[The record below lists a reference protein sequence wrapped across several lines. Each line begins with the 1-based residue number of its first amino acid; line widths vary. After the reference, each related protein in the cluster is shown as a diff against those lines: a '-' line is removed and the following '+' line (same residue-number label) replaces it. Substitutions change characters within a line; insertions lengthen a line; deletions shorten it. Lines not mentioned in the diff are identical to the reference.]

1 MQMINGGEMT
11 MLADR
16 DDLDRGIETLC
27 EEYPKAFFAVGK
39 SRKPLKIDIEDDIK
53 SDICKRES
61 ELRCYNIDDTLK
73 WYRTH
78 VGYQLACSTAGA
90 NRLDLNGKP
99 VSKITEAEAREYE
112 QDARES
118 FNKINAYKRASAAT
132 PAAPSPPPPRP
143 TALMVNSALGTPE
156 MLALIEKQVASLRAI
171 LGDAIDESLRAT
183 LARPVLQ
190 LIRDELQT
198 IDARLE

>member
-1 MQMINGGEMT
+1 
-11 MLADR
+11 L
-16 DDLDRGIETLC
+16 
-27 EEYPKAFFAVGK
+27 KVG
-39 SRKPLKIDIEDDIK
+39 IEDDIK

-61 ELRCYNIDDTLK
+61 EIRHYNIETTLE

-112 QDARES
+112 QDAKAS
-118 FNKINAYKRASAAT
+118 FDRINAYKRVTAAT
-132 PAAPSPPPPRP
+132 PAAPSPPPRP
-143 TALMVNSALGTPE
+143 TALMVNSGLGTPE
-156 MLALIEKQVASLRAI
+156 MLALIEKQVATLKAI
-171 LGDAIDESLRAT
+171 LVGDAIDESLRAT

-190 LIRDELQT
+190 LIKDELQT
-198 IDARLE
+198 IDARLG

>member
-11 MLADR
+11 MLDR
-16 DDLDRGIETLC
+16 DDCERAVEALC
-27 EEYPKAFFAVGK
+27 EAYPKAFFAEGRT
-39 SRKPLKIDIEDDIK
+39 RKPLKINIEDDIK
-53 SDICKRES
+53 ADICKRDDS
-61 ELRCYNIDDTLK
+61 ELRFYNIDGALE

-78 VGYQLACSTAGA
+78 VGYQMACSTAGA
-90 NRLDLNGKP
+90 IRLDLDGKAAG
-99 VSKITEAEAREYE
+99 KITKTEALEYEEDARQSFEKIEAR
-112 QDARES
+112 
-118 FNKINAYKRASAAT
+118 KRVFAPTSA
-132 PAAPSPPPPRP
+132 PPPPPPRP
-143 TALMVNSALGTPE
+143 TALMVNSTLGTPE

-190 LIRDELQT
+190 LIKDELQT

>member
-1 MQMINGGEMT
+1 M
-11 MLADR
+11 
-16 DDLDRGIETLC
+16 
-27 EEYPKAFFAVGK
+27 
-39 SRKPLKIDIEDDIK
+39 
-53 SDICKRES
+53 S
-61 ELRCYNIDDTLK
+61 ENIDDALE

-78 VGYQLACSTAGA
+78 VGYQLACATAGA
-90 NRLDLNGKP
+90 IRLDLNGKA
-99 VSKITEAEAREYE
+99 VSKITAAEAHEYK
-112 QDARES
+112 QDAERS
-118 FNKINAYKRASAAT
+118 FAAIEARKRVFTPT
-132 PAAPSPPPPRP
+132 PATSPPPPPRP

-190 LIRDELQT
+190 LIKDELQT